1 MFDEITK
8 KHPLVL
14 VGCGKMGSA
23 LLGGWAKAGLA
34 AACTRIVEPAGKAA
48 TAGKLARAQFFS
60 SAADLPAGLAPR
72 IIVLAVKPQ
81 IMGDVLPQLQGRVGG
96 DTLILSIAAGF
107 RVRGIAELLGGET
120 PIIRAMPN
128 TPAAVGKGISAA
140 LRSANGTAA
149 DHALVEALLRA
160 VGEVVWVESEDDLD
174 AVTGLSGSG
183 PAYVFHMVEAMAAAG
198 EAAGLDRDL
207 ADRLARQTVI
217 GAAAL
222 LETSGEDA
230 MTLRRNVTS
239 PKGTTEAALEIL
251 MAENGLGDLM
261 RRAVRAATKRG
272 RELSGGG

>member
-34 AACTRIVEPAGKAA
+34 AASTRIVEPAGKDA

-60 SAADLPAGLAPR
+60 SAADLPAGLVPR

-198 EAAGLDRDL
+198 EAAGLDQDL

>member
-14 VGCGKMGSA
+14 VGCGKMGGA

-34 AACTRIVEPAGKAA
+34 AASTCIVEPAGKDAVA
-48 TAGKLARAQFFS
+48 DEHAGAQFFS
-60 SAADLPAGLAPR
+60 SAADLPAAMAPR

-81 IMGDVLPQLQGRVGG
+81 MMGSVLPQLTSMGG
-96 DTLILSIAAGF
+96 GETLILSIAAGF
-107 RVRGIAELLGGET
+107 RVQGIAGALGEDT

-128 TPAAVGKGISAA
+128 TPAAVGKGISAGV
-140 LRSANGTAA
+140 RSAGATAS
-149 DHALVEALLRA
+149 DHALVGELLAA

-183 PAYVFHMVEAMAAAG
+183 PAYIFHMVEAMAAAG
-198 EAAGLDRDL
+198 EAAGLEKDM
-207 ADRLARQTVI
+207 AYRLARHTVI

-222 LETSGEDA
+222 LDGSDEDA
-230 MTLRRNVTS
+230 RTLRRNVTS

-251 MAENGLGDLM
+251 MAENGLSDLM
-261 RRAVRAATKRG
+261 RQAVRAATRRG
-272 RELSGGG
+272 RELSSGG